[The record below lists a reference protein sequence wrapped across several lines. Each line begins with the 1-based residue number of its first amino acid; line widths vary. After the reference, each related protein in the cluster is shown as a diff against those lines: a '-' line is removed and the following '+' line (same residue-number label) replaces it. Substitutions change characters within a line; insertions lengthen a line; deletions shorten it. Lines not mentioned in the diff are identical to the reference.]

1 MIPKFRLPLTYTE
14 ILFGENATVAVGV
27 TIAKISTSGGIVKPK
42 QLVQEQ
48 EQEQE
53 PVKIRRASKGKKKV
67 YEYFQPKRTD
77 WYIKQVLLAFGFE
90 YRSSE
95 GISMSEIEAIAGS
108 GIGGRL
114 SKTIFSVIFKT
125 ERAEVFHLLL
135 QNLFLLLRPQR
146 KEIHPDKEKKL
157 FRWTIYVSE
166 LCIT

>member
-1 MIPKFRLPLTYTE
+1 M
-14 ILFGENATVAVGV
+14 
-27 TIAKISTSGGIVKPK
+27 
-42 QLVQEQ
+42 QEQ

-90 YRSSE
+90 YRSHE

-135 QNLFLLLRPQR
+135 QNLFHYFDPSAKYTRTREEIIPMDNIRQRIMHHMIIAAILQFTLRR
-146 KEIHPDKEKKL
+146 L
-157 FRWTIYVSE
+157 
-166 LCIT
+166 